1 MYSLVW
7 HGYGARE
14 VEEVLLSSVIEA
26 ELVELG
32 MQAAVVT
39 HRVHEVTLALLGVP
53 VPAPGQQRRHVGLLV
68 VEGHLERLSGTFRRN
83 LRPSPLSLQYL
94 CFDSSAL

>member
-68 VEGHLERLSGTFRRN
+68 VEGHLERLLGTFRRS